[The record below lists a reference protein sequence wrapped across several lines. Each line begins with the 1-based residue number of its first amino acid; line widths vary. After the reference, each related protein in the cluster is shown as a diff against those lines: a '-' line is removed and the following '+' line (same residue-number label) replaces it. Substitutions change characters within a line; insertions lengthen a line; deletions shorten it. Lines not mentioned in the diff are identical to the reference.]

1 MEKAE
6 EIGDDL
12 AARIG
17 MRTGC
22 PRQAPDAPTPPG
34 GPGRTVSHVTTR
46 IIIAFAPFGRYDL
59 ITVLE

>member
-17 MRTGC
+17 MG
-22 PRQAPDAPTPPG
+22 APDAPTPRRPG
-34 GPGRTVSHVTTR
+34 SGTHGVSRHGPRVCIT
-46 IIIAFAPFGRYDL
+46 IAFAPFGRYDL
-59 ITVLE
+59 ITVSE

>member
-17 MRTGC
+17 MRMG
-22 PRQAPDAPTPPG
+22 APDAPTPPG